1 MSKGAIREHQNQQGD
16 AELDGLMEDI
26 SNMEQHMDN
35 VARTPIAPSPTDMW
49 FKGLHAP
56 PMRQGKPVYVYA
68 TVVVKNIS
76 RVDVVNEMAY
86 ISFTVNLYWYD
97 WRVPGMELAAAGGLP
112 RDCVN

>member
-1 MSKGAIREHQNQQGD
+1 MSVPLRRSSDAGLMSKGAIREHQNQQGD

-35 VARTPIAPSPTDMW
+35 VARTPIAPSPTDIW

-56 PMRQGKPVYVYA
+56 PMRQGKPVDVYA

-76 RVDVVNEMAY
+76 RVKLSLVWM
-86 ISFTVNLYWYD
+86 I
-97 WRVPGMELAAAGGLP
+97 P
-112 RDCVN
+112 